1 MVGAGFSQNADRA
14 RPSVADLP
22 SWREITKQIC
32 RRLYPSE
39 DGARLQN
46 AIEEASATSGFLKLA
61 QEFRA
66 VFGRSALHQ
75 LIKNLVR
82 DQDFKPGELHKRL
95 LSLPW
100 RDVFSTNWDTLLEC
114 ARLSVTDRPYS
125 VLRTAADVASS
136 VQPRI
141 VKLHGSFPSHYPFI
155 VTEEDYRTY
164 PRRFAPFVNT
174 VQQAMM
180 ETVFLLIGF
189 SGDDPNFLH
198 WSGWVRD
205 NMGSAAP
212 MIYLAGWL
220 DLSAHRRQL
229 LVERHVVPIDL
240 TNHPQALTWPE
251 HLRHRHSIDWI
262 LRTLELGSPYD
273 ISDWPIPSHRER
285 ASVRNI
291 LEPVEVPVF
300 DEPEE
305 EPRIASPVAGTST
318 DEVRDVISV
327 WFRNRGL
334 YPGWL
339 VLPSSVYELVSWRT
353 DDWEPL
359 VLRALPSLDS
369 PIERL
374 NAIRELLWRREILLE
389 PVSIALEESAS
400 GVLDAIDCQARA
412 VAGIKGDPGVDWSKV
427 REGWRIVA
435 IALVTAARFRFDRAC
450 FERRI
455 DALAPYIDDHADVY
469 QRICH
474 ERVLWALW
482 ELDFRA
488 ALDLVED
495 WREENSDPVW
505 MMRKAAVLVEVH
517 RPKEARDLVTRA
529 LADIR
534 RSQDDG
540 RSLSGRSREG
550 WALFMAEAF
559 ERKIGERSRSRYDRR
574 LTELAVFH
582 CDGREELRRLT
593 ERVSV
598 PTERSEGPDFDHGV
612 EKHQI
617 VFSQGE
623 GRRLTAARCAVR
635 LTEVAALPP
644 IANRVKIAR
653 DILAAAADE
662 LVSSDPRMA
671 SQLILRICHYDNDP
685 LLKRV
690 LSRTRVA
697 AMYSEFVEA
706 VAQSCAHVIEFV
718 VDNLSGETVERLRV
732 AIEVLSRVVLRLSV
746 DRVERTL
753 DDALALYC
761 NEVLARHLWL
771 TAPIGNLLQRCWMS
785 LPVQRR
791 TERVLDVLLSPVVGS
806 DYFIPDAPRHSLIDP
821 GQLLSNDL
829 PAPPRT
835 AENETRWTSL
845 VSLLIQGLR
854 SGGETRRR
862 AAIRICYSGL
872 SERLTGPE
880 RLRIADA
887 LWHTD
892 FTLPDAL
899 PSDTDLDD
907 WEFLFLF
914 EPTSKLA
921 DARFRAK
928 WIRTADTDNIG
939 RREQAENETT
949 VVRLSESPAGVPSDL
964 NSIFAQIG
972 SAISG
977 AHYRDQVFDLSEDEQ
992 RVLDSLIGRWCEV
1005 DIPLSVSGL
1014 DSLTA
1019 RPIRAAVIGICTV
1032 LRDLK
1037 LSPDMADRL
1046 YTGVIKLH
1054 ESGIPAYELI
1064 PGIVRALPDR
1074 LGDLLQLMRGG
1085 IVSDDVQLN
1094 RSAVGGTAEWM
1105 ASARRLPD
1113 LHETPEDLVQE
1124 VGLTISTRRR
1134 SVLEIALRLA
1144 TWIFTEGSQAHRD
1157 CIRGFVVHGLR
1168 YLVEALR
1175 YDRQQYDFDENDI
1188 PKLRWRCVQLA
1199 VAMEKQGLAEEQAVA
1214 AWMKV
1219 VADDPLP
1226 EVRYT
1231 RS

>member
-1 MVGAGFSQNADRA
+1 MTTPDQVHINHVRDALWHRPTSQASVMVGAGFSQNADKA
-14 RPSVADLP
+14 RPSAADLP
-22 SWREITKQIC
+22 SWREITQQIC
-32 RRLYPSE
+32 RRLYPSQ
-39 DGARLQN
+39 DGARLQDTL
-46 AIEEASATSGFLKLA
+46 EEASATSGFLKLA

-82 DQDFKPGELHKRL
+82 DRDFKPGELHKRL

-100 RDVFSTNWDTLLEC
+100 RDVFSTNWDTLLES

-125 VLRTAADVASS
+125 VVRTTADVASS
-136 VQPRI
+136 VPPRI

-240 TNHPQALTWPE
+240 AHHPQALTWPE
-251 HLRHRHSIDWI
+251 HLRHRYAIDWI

-273 ISDWPIPSHRER
+273 ISDWPIPSHREK
-285 ASVRNI
+285 ASIKKI

-300 DEPEE
+300 DEPKG
-305 EPRIASPVAGTST
+305 EPPTPSPVASTST
-318 DEVRDVISV
+318 GDVRDAISV
-327 WFRNRGL
+327 WFQNRGL
-334 YPGWL
+334 YPDWL
-339 VLPSSVYELVSWRT
+339 ALPSSVYELVRWRA
-353 DDWEPL
+353 DGWEPL

-374 NAIRELLWRREILLE
+374 NAVRELLWRREILLE
-389 PVSIALEESAS
+389 PVSSALEESAS
-400 GVLDAIDCQARA
+400 GVLDAIDCQART
-412 VAGIKGDPGVDWSKV
+412 VDGIEEDPSIDWSKV
-427 REGWRIVA
+427 REGWRVVA
-435 IALVTAARFRFDRAC
+435 LALVAAARFRFDRAC

-455 DALAPYIDDHADVY
+455 DALTPYIDDHADVY
-469 QRICH
+469 HRIRH

-488 ALDLVED
+488 VLDLVENWSVED
-495 WREENSDPVW
+495 CDPVW

-517 RPKEARDLVTRA
+517 LPKEARDLVIRA

-550 WALFMAEAF
+550 WALIMAEAF
-559 ERKIGERSRSRYDRR
+559 ERRIGERSRSRYDRR

-593 ERVSV
+593 ERVSA
-598 PTERSEGPDFDHGV
+598 PTERRDGPDFDHGV
-612 EKHQI
+612 ETHHQI
-617 VFSQGE
+617 VFLQGE
-623 GRRLTAARCAVR
+623 SRRLTAARCAVR

-653 DILAAAADE
+653 DILAVAADE
-662 LVSSDPRMA
+662 LASSDPRLA
-671 SQLILRICHYDNDP
+671 SQLVLRICHYDNDP
-685 LLKRV
+685 LLRRV

-697 AMYSEFVEA
+697 AMSSESVEA

-732 AIEVLSRVVLRLSV
+732 AIEVLSRIVLRLSV

-753 DDALALYC
+753 DDAFALYC
-761 NEVLARHLWL
+761 NELLARHLWL
-771 TAPIGNLLQRCWMS
+771 TAPIGNLLQRSWMS
-785 LPVQRR
+785 LPVRRR

-806 DYFIPDAPRHSLIDP
+806 DHFIPDAPRHPLIDP
-821 GQLLSNDL
+821 GKLLSNDL
-829 PAPPRT
+829 PPPPRT

-845 VSLLIQGLR
+845 VSLLTQGLR
-854 SGGETRRR
+854 SGGEARRR

-872 SERLTGPE
+872 SKRLTEAE
-880 RLRIADA
+880 RSRIAGA

-892 FTLPDAL
+892 FMPADAL

-928 WIRTADTDNIG
+928 WIRTADIDNTA
-939 RREQAENETT
+939 RREQAENETM
-949 VVRLSESPAGVPSDL
+949 VVPLSGRPPGVSSDL
-964 NSIFAQIG
+964 NSIFVQIG

-977 AHYRDQVFDLSEDEQ
+977 AHDRDEVFDLSEGEQ
-992 RVLDSLIGRWCEV
+992 RVLERLIGRWCEV
-1005 DIPLSVSGL
+1005 DAPLSALGL
-1014 DSLTA
+1014 DSFTVG
-1019 RPIRAAVIGICTV
+1019 PIRIAVIGICTI
-1032 LRDLK
+1032 LWNLK
-1037 LSPDMADRL
+1037 LSPNMADRL
-1046 YTGVIKLH
+1046 YTRATKLH
-1054 ESGIPAYELI
+1054 QSGIPAYELI

-1074 LGDLLQLMRGG
+1074 LGDLAQLMRAG
-1085 IVSDDVQLN
+1085 IVWV
-1094 RSAVGGTAEWM
+1094 
-1105 ASARRLPD
+1105 
-1113 LHETPEDLVQE
+1113 
-1124 VGLTISTRRR
+1124 
-1134 SVLEIALRLA
+1134 
-1144 TWIFTEGSQAHRD
+1144 
-1157 CIRGFVVHGLR
+1157 
-1168 YLVEALR
+1168 
-1175 YDRQQYDFDENDI
+1175 
-1188 PKLRWRCVQLA
+1188 
-1199 VAMEKQGLAEEQAVA
+1199 
-1214 AWMKV
+1214 
-1219 VADDPLP
+1219 
-1226 EVRYT
+1226 
-1231 RS
+1231 